1 MPLND
6 QSVIGLA
13 NRFTVKVTPG
23 DHDLGS
29 WTKAEGLDVTW
40 DVADY
45 RAGDG
50 GNQRWFFPGNTKYSH
65 VRLSRA
71 AAQGDSEKV
80 KDWLS
85 KTSFHNQSGQEVQIT
100 LHDSSTKKVL
110 DWHLKNAMPAK
121 WSIAN
126 FEAGGSNVA
135 IETLELVHEGFLD
148 DDVSYGG

>member
-23 DHDLGS
+23 EHDLGS

-45 RAGDG
+45 RAGDA
-50 GNQRWFFPGNTKYSH
+50 GNQRWFFPASTKYSQ

-71 AAQGDSEKV
+71 ASQGDSQKV

-85 KTSFHNQSGQEVQIT
+85 QTSFHHTGGMEVQIV

-135 IETLELVHEGFLD
+135 IETLEFVHEGFLD
-148 DDVSYGG
+148 DDVQYEG